1 MYEPEQTF
9 HDNVAHKKG
18 FALIITLSA
27 LAVIIALTAVL
38 VTYLDEARRDASMS
52 KAMIQ
57 GDLYY
62 ADIKK
67 VFKGFKEKK
76 ALYTLLYASPV
87 PLVSDNGKFSVIVD
101 CKPLSNAVNIN
112 WLAFD
117 NDESMLEQYSAV
129 EKVFEAIVLNY
140 SIEDPGMLEE
150 MLIEE
155 IGTDAKYIQKEQS
168 RLRQKNGIISFK
180 QFTDILDRYQRE
192 ADDSEISKV
201 PWEAFF
207 VFKERNK
214 DPKKNL
220 IDGDHL
226 SAELLAVLFNLD
238 FETVKQEWV
247 EGLELKSFVSDMGE
261 TVNEKLFSKKF
272 LAESQC
278 DVAYDYEGE
287 RFSFRFVDIEG
298 EVKNFE
304 FFGKQ

>member
-76 ALYTLLYASPV
+76 NLYNVLYLSPI
-87 PLVSDNGKFSVIVD
+87 PLVSDDGKFSVIVA

-112 WLAFD
+112 WLAFG
-117 NDESMLEQYSAV
+117 NNNKMLEQYDAV
-129 EKVFEAIVLNY
+129 QKVFEAIVVNY
-140 SIEDPGMLEE
+140 SIENPGMLEE
-150 MLIEE
+150 MLLEE
-155 IGTDAKYIQKEQS
+155 IGTDAKYVQKEQS
-168 RLRQKNGIISFK
+168 RLRQKNGIISLK

-192 ADDSEISKV
+192 ADDSKIAEV
-201 PWEAFF
+201 PWEKLF
-207 VFKERNK
+207 VFKEASK
-214 DPKKNL
+214 DPESNL
-220 IDGDHL
+220 IDGNYV
-226 SAELLAVLFNLD
+226 SAELLALLFDIDL
-238 FETVKQEWV
+238 ETVKEEWIK
-247 EGLELKSFVSDMGE
+247 GSELKKFVSDMGG
-261 TVNEKLFSKKF
+261 TANEKLFAKEF
-272 LAESQC
+272 LEESQC

-287 RFSFRFVDIEG
+287 RYSFRFVDIEG